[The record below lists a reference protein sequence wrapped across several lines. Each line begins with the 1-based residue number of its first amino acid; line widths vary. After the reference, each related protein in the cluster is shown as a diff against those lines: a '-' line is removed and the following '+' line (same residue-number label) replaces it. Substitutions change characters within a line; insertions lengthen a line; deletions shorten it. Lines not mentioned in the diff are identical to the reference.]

1 MTVDCLL
8 FRVRFNVLVFTMIVQ
23 GNIVIYRKTGVIL
36 YIKGDEYM
44 CTNTSGKMAIKSLLH
59 FNTPLDLMGSCCSI
73 FRFLYQVLNIGL
85 CRVFF
90 FVWPLYCSVLLQFTD
105 YVTSL
110 ISSGFS

>member
-8 FRVRFNVLVFTMIVQ
+8 FRVRFNVLVITMIVQ
-23 GNIVIYRKTGVIL
+23 GNIVIYHKTGVIR

-59 FNTPLDLMGSCCSI
+59 FNAPLDLMGSYCSI
-73 FRFLYQVLNIGL
+73 FRFLYIGL

-90 FVWPLYCSVLLQFTD
+90 FVWPLYCSVLLRFTN